1 MSKSKKE
8 LAIEVINGLRD
19 DCHET
24 AVKKGWWEDERN
36 QGELIALMHSELS
49 EALEWLRETKLKML
63 KNKNGFKEFSAS
75 SFSNHISDYLGIEE
89 EFADVII
96 RILDFCGHHKLRI
109 GEALLAKM
117 EYNLK
122 RPYRH
127 GNKTM

>member
-24 AVKKGWWEDERN
+24 AKKKGWWDKERSE
-36 QGELIALMHSELS
+36 GELIALMHSELS
-49 EALEWLRETKLKML
+49 EALEWLR
-63 KNKNGFKEFSAS
+63 KNDLAQAAFGEAPITVLSD
-75 SFSNHISDYLGIEE
+75 HIPCFLGIEE
-89 EFADVII
+89 EMADVII
-96 RILDFCGHHKLRI
+96 RIFDFCGFYDLQI
-109 GEALLAKM
+109 GEALLDKM
-117 EYNLK
+117 EFNLK